1 MEMIECFHGA
11 RGRNRVVE
19 LSGPKAIHGTYA
31 SKQLISNDLSWWYEP
46 MASST
51 SNCQNRQ
58 LSMSKR
64 RNRSQ
69 FNFLVARS
77 RKNRWVGQ
85 IISGQAMFQEKIW
98 PIQVPDT
105 KIVRTSQIWS
115 CPHPIHIHLMCRR
128 EDWEILHQDFVEQRQ
143 HVLLIFMFLEL
154 MYANVPIYTG
164 CPVWNKA
171 QEKTNLTSSRAVPAD

>member
-1 MEMIECFHGA
+1 
-11 RGRNRVVE
+11 
-19 LSGPKAIHGTYA
+19 
-31 SKQLISNDLSWWYEP
+31 

-105 KIVRTSQIWS
+105 KIARTSQIWS
-115 CPHPIHIHLMCRR
+115 CPHPIRIHLMCRGLR
-128 EDWEILHQDFVEQRQ
+128 NFASGFRGTTATCVANF
-143 HVLLIFMFLEL
+143 HVFGID
-154 MYANVPIYTG
+154 V
-164 CPVWNKA
+164 C
-171 QEKTNLTSSRAVPAD
+171 QCTNLHGLPCMKQGAGKNESNFIQSRPCRLVALGMRWKIFRAVNFSCVR